1 MISVLLVD
9 DHDLVRMGF
18 RLLLEQVPD
27 IEVVGE
33 ADCGEAA
40 LEQIPKLNPNLVL
53 MDINMPG
60 IGGIEA
66 TRKIRHHHPQ
76 TQVIV
81 VTAHDDSPFPFQL
94 HEAGA
99 LGYLTKG
106 CHADELFTAI
116 RTVAKKLPYISSD
129 VSQKLTVASLN
140 GLDHNSP
147 FSDLSQREMQILLM
161 IVQGKKNKDISD
173 VLNLSQKTISTYRHR
188 LYEKLK
194 VDNDVELALMAIRHG
209 LVERENI

>member
-27 IEVVGE
+27 INVVGE
-33 ADCGEAA
+33 ADRGETA
-40 LEQIPKLNPNLVL
+40 LEQIPGLNPDLVL

-66 TRKIRHHHPQ
+66 TRKIRHHHPHI
-76 TQVIV
+76 QVIA

-116 RTVAKKLPYISSD
+116 RTVSTGKPYISSD
-129 VSQKLTVASLN
+129 VTQKLTVASIS
-140 GLDHNSP
+140 GVDHNSP
-147 FSDLSQREMQILLM
+147 FAELSQREMQILLM
-161 IVQGKKNKDISD
+161 IVQGKKNRDISG

>member
-1 MISVLLVD
+1 MITVMLVD

-27 IEVVGE
+27 IDVVGE
-33 ADCGEAA
+33 ADRGEAA
-40 LEQIPKLNPNLVL
+40 LEKIPELNPNLVL

-66 TRKIRHHHPQ
+66 TRKIRHHHPEI
-76 TQVIV
+76 QVIA

-116 RTVAKKLPYISSD
+116 RTVAKGQPYISTD
-129 VSQKLTVASLN
+129 VSQKLTVARVT
-140 GLDHNSP
+140 GVDPNSP
-147 FSDLSQREMQILLM
+147 FAELSQREMQILLM
-161 IVQGKKNKDISD
+161 IVQGKKNRGISD
-173 VLNLSQKTISTYRHR
+173 DLNLSQKTISTYRHR

-194 VDNDVELALMAIRHG
+194 VDNDVELVLMAIRHG